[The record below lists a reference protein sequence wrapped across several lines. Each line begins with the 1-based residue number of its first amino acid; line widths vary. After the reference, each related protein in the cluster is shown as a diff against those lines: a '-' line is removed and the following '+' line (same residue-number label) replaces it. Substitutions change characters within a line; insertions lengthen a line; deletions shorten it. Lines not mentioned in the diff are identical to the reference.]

1 MAGAKR
7 RSQRS
12 SGIRLL
18 FPLRLGLMSENETER
33 PRLPDRVLAR
43 VPERYRDQVP
53 PEIPAIWED
62 PERLRV
68 LMASVV
74 AMFALAIFPP
84 YFSPGAEAIQTT
96 LKDDPTSLGL
106 VVLAGIALGA
116 GAILFGG
123 AVGDTS
129 GHRRWLLVGLAGLLL
144 TSLFGVATGEAGL
157 MAAALL
163 GAFWSGFAMPLGI
176 AIVADAYSERAVQDM
191 GIGLGLGAMAVA
203 QIVAPIIQD
212 AMADIV
218 GLWAIWVLPIVT
230 AAWAIYLVRK
240 NVAEQ
245 VIPEALRKRDV
256 LGQALFSAV
265 PLTIATFVIVLL
277 PGEADWLALSGLAVL
292 GAIGAIAFIVRRRRG
307 RGLVPAAAAPGR
319 MILVAMFVGVF
330 MSFAVN
336 APMQYFGSFLRIIRE
351 WGEIAAMAALIPHF
365 VPMLLG
371 GIWAP
376 LLAYRYGYVR
386 VILASMLLL
395 AFSTSMFAL
404 AANHTTYWWFILPL
418 ATLGLG
424 MIFGATARAGLIM
437 SRMPKALPA
446 LANALNLAAMEL
458 GAILGS
464 TLMTVMMMRFA
475 TEDYSERLAGAA
487 VESSVA
493 KAAVSDFR
501 EALRSV
507 TPGGTTEIPP
517 ERVEALLPGFREA
530 MANGL
535 SFSLWLVTLVTI
547 AATIAAAFLF
557 RWARG
562 RDERPE
568 SPIQTVPPGVR

>member
-1 MAGAKR
+1 M
-7 RSQRS
+7 
-12 SGIRLL
+12 
-18 FPLRLGLMSENETER
+18 
-33 PRLPDRVLAR
+33 
-43 VPERYRDQVP
+43 PERYRGQVP
-53 PEIPAIWED
+53 PEVPALWQD
-62 PERLRV
+62 PKRLRV
-68 LMASVV
+68 LWASVV

-96 LKDDPTSLGL
+96 LKDDPASLGL

-123 AVGDTS
+123 AVGDTN
-129 GHRRWLLVGLAGLLL
+129 GHRRWLLVGLVGLLL
-144 TSLFGVATGEAGL
+144 TSLFGIATGEAGL

-176 AIVADAYSERAVQDM
+176 AIVADAYPERATQDM
-191 GIGLGLGAMAVA
+191 GIGLGLGALGVA

-212 AMADIV
+212 TLADLI
-218 GLWAIWVLPIVT
+218 GLWAIWGLPAVS
-230 AAWAIYLVRK
+230 ALAAIYLVRK
-240 NVAEQ
+240 NVREQ
-245 VIPEALRKRDV
+245 VIPADLRKGHV
-256 LGQALFSAV
+256 LGQALFAAV

-277 PGEADWLALSGLAVL
+277 PGEADWLALAGLALL
-292 GAIGAIAFIVRRRRG
+292 GAIGAIALLLRRRRG
-307 RGLVPAAAAPGR
+307 RGLLPAGAAPGR

-336 APMQYFGSFLRIIRE
+336 APLHYFGSFLRVIRD
-351 WGEIAAMAALIPHF
+351 WGEIAAAAALIPHL
-365 VPMLLG
+365 VPLLLG

-395 AFSTSMFAL
+395 SFSTGMFAL
-404 AANHTTYWWFILPL
+404 GSRDSTYWWFVLPL

-437 SRMPKALPA
+437 SRMPTALPA

-464 TLMTVMMMRFA
+464 TVMTVMMMRFA
-475 TEDYSERLAGAA
+475 TENYAERLAGAGIEA
-487 VESSVA
+487 ETA
-493 KAAVSDFR
+493 DAARADFY

-507 TPGGTTEIPP
+507 APGGTTEIPP
-517 ERVEALLPGFREA
+517 ERVESLLPGFREA
-530 MANGL
+530 MADGL
-535 SFSLWLVTLVTI
+535 SFSLWMVTLVTLLATV
-547 AATIAAAFLF
+547 AAVFLF

-568 SPIQTVPPGVR
+568 TPIQTLPPGLT